1 MKPLRNEMELEEALS
16 ADRAFLFKHSTRCG
30 TSSRA
35 YRQVTEYE
43 EADGPIPVF
52 LIDVTAERALARSI
66 ADRWRVRHQSPQVI
80 LLESGRPVWHA
91 SHGAV
96 TAEVLTKKVGA
107 PGSRGSPA
115 SYPES
120 NA

>member
-1 MKPLRNEMELEEALS
+1 MIPLRNEMELEVALS

-43 EADGPIPVF
+43 EAGGPIPVF
-52 LIDVTAERALARSI
+52 LIDVVAERTLARSI
-66 ADRWRVRHQSPQVI
+66 ADRLGVRHRSPQVI

-91 SHGAV
+91 SHGSV
-96 TAEVLTKKVGA
+96 TAESLTEKAGT
-107 PGSRGSPA
+107 PGSRDSPG

-120 NA
+120 NT

>member
-1 MKPLRNEMELEEALS
+1 MKPLRNDMELEEALN

-43 EADGPIPVF
+43 EAAGPIPVF
-52 LIDVTAERALARSI
+52 LIDVIAERALARSI
-66 ADRWRVRHQSPQVI
+66 ADRLGVRHQSPQII

-96 TAEVLTKKVGA
+96 TAEVLTEQAGT
-107 PGSRGSPA
+107 PGSRDSPGF
-115 SYPES
+115 YPES
-120 NA
+120 DA

>member
-1 MKPLRNEMELEEALS
+1 MIPLNNEMDLEQALS

-43 EADGPIPVF
+43 EADEPIPVF
-52 LIDVTAERALARSI
+52 LVDVIAERTLARSI
-66 ADRWRVRHQSPQVI
+66 ADRLGVRHRSPQVI
-80 LLESGRPVWHA
+80 LLESGRPIWHA

-96 TAEVLTKKVGA
+96 TAEILTEKA
-107 PGSRGSPA
+107 GSLDL
-115 SYPES
+115 
-120 NA
+120 